1 MKKARNSE
9 EKKARDPERKQR
21 LRFSRRALL
30 LGAGQ
35 AGLFGLLAWR
45 LRQLQ
50 ILDSSE
56 YRLLSDENRLSRQ
69 LTAPRRGAIFDRF
82 GMAVAESRESLR
94 VLVVPAYTKNLGRT
108 LDALARI
115 VPLAAAD
122 RDRVFRTM
130 RRQSRYMPVLVVEGL
145 TWRQFALLNVLAP
158 QLPGVRTDVGSF
170 RVYNTPEA
178 MAHVVGYVGMAGK
191 GEVDEDPVMRVPGFR
206 LGKTGVEKGFD
217 RPLRGHAGS
226 ITSEVDAHGRI
237 VRELGSVPSQPGKD
251 LVLTLDHEVQTI
263 AHDRISTQRRG
274 SLVAFDCTTGDVL
287 VMVSAPSF
295 NPNEIAFKPDPARWA
310 ELVKHED
317 EPLNN
322 RAGDGLYPPGSTFK
336 VVNALA
342 ALTAG
347 VVTPQERIVCKGG
360 YFFGNHFF
368 HCWKSHGP
376 IALHDA
382 IKSSCDVYFYE
393 TAHRM
398 GIDKLAVTG
407 RALGLGH
414 AYDSELPGLKA
425 GVMPDTAW
433 KRAALRQ
440 PWYPGETISCAIGQG
455 YVLATPLHLALV
467 AGRIA
472 SGKAIVPR
480 FVRQVTSGPVPAIP
494 DLAIDP
500 AHLQLV
506 RDGMAAVVNEKGGTA
521 TRVALKIPG
530 MPTMLMA
537 GKTGTAQAFGHGVAH
552 HFSGWEAKPHSLFI
566 AFAPVDAPRYAVA
579 CVVEHGGWGAETAAP
594 IVRDVMTELL
604 LRDPVKRPAFVA
616 SNDMGAASAVADA
629 GAGR

>member
-1 MKKARNSE
+1 MKKARTPE

-21 LRFSRRALL
+21 LRFSRRELL

-82 GMAVAESRESLR
+82 GKAVAESRESLR
-94 VLVVPAYTKNLGRT
+94 VLVVPAYTKDLSRT

-115 VPLAAAD
+115 VPIPAAD
-122 RDRVFRTM
+122 RDRVFRIM
-130 RRQSRYMPVLVVEGL
+130 RHQSRYLPVLVVENL

-158 QLPGVRTDVGSF
+158 QLPGMRTDVGSF
-170 RVYNTPEA
+170 RIYNTPQPA
-178 MAHVVGYVGMAGK
+178 AHVVGYVGMAGK

-206 LGKTGVEKGFD
+206 LGKTGLEKGFD

-251 LVLTLDHEVQTI
+251 LVLTLDHELQTI
-263 AHDRISTQRRG
+263 AYDRIASQRRG
-274 SLVAFDCTTGDVL
+274 SLVVLDCNTGDVL
-287 VMVSAPSF
+287 VMVSVPSY
-295 NPNEIAFKPDPARWA
+295 NPNEIAFKPDPKRWA

-322 RAGDGLYPPGSTFK
+322 RAVDGLYPPGSTFK

-342 ALTAG
+342 ALAAG
-347 VVTPQERIVCKGG
+347 VVSPEERIVCKGG
-360 YFFGNHFF
+360 YLFGKHFF

-398 GIDKLAVTG
+398 GIDKLAVMG
-407 RALGLGH
+407 RALGLGK
-414 AYDSELPGLKA
+414 AYDTELPGVKA

-455 YVLATPLHLALV
+455 YVIASPLQLALV

-472 SGKAIVPR
+472 SGKAIFPR
-480 FVRQVTSGPVPAIP
+480 FVRSAGQTPLP
-494 DLAIDP
+494 DTLSIDP
-500 AHLQLV
+500 VHLRLV

-521 TRVALKIPG
+521 TRIALKLPG
-530 MPTMLMA
+530 LQMA

-566 AFAPVDAPRYAVA
+566 AFAPVGAPRYAAA

-594 IVRDVMTELL
+594 IVHDVMTELL
-604 LRDPVKRPAFVA
+604 LRDPVSRPAFVA
-616 SNDMGAASAVADA
+616 GNEFDAASAVADA

>member
-1 MKKARNSE
+1 M
-9 EKKARDPERKQR
+9 
-21 LRFSRRALL
+21 
-30 LGAGQ
+30 
-35 AGLFGLLAWR
+35 
-45 LRQLQ
+45 
-50 ILDSSE
+50 
-56 YRLLSDENRLSRQ
+56 SRQ

-130 RRQSRYMPVLVVEGL
+130 RRQSRYLPVLVVEGL

-322 RAGDGLYPPGSTFK
+322 RAGRR
-336 VVNALA
+336 ALSA
-342 ALTAG
+342 RLDLQSGECA
-347 VVTPQERIVCKGG
+347 RR
-360 YFFGNHFF
+360 
-368 HCWKSHGP
+368 
-376 IALHDA
+376 
-382 IKSSCDVYFYE
+382 
-393 TAHRM
+393 AHRRCRHAP
-398 GIDKLAVTG
+398 GAHRLQG
-407 RALGLGH
+407 RLF
-414 AYDSELPGLKA
+414 
-425 GVMPDTAW
+425 
-433 KRAALRQ
+433 LRQ
-440 PWYPGETISCAIGQG
+440 PLLPLLEVARTDRAPRCDQI
-455 YVLATPLHLALV
+455 VLRRLFL
-467 AGRIA
+467 
-472 SGKAIVPR
+472 
-480 FVRQVTSGPVPAIP
+480 
-494 DLAIDP
+494 
-500 AHLQLV
+500 
-506 RDGMAAVVNEKGGTA
+506 RDGAQDGHRQAGGDRA
-521 TRVALKIPG
+521 RAR
-530 MPTMLMA
+530 
-537 GKTGTAQAFGHGVAH
+537 
-552 HFSGWEAKPHSLFI
+552 S
-566 AFAPVDAPRYAVA
+566 
-579 CVVEHGGWGAETAAP
+579 
-594 IVRDVMTELL
+594 
-604 LRDPVKRPAFVA
+604 RPCL
-616 SNDMGAASAVADA
+616 
-629 GAGR
+629 